1 MNSLSLWKDEK
12 KNISEDK
19 TKIFTQGLEKRTDL
33 GFSLSQDIPS
43 IIRLVIIENKKPG
56 RVHRVSGEA

>member
-19 TKIFTQGLEKRTDL
+19 TKIFTQGLEKRTDP
-33 GFSLSQDIPS
+33 GFSLWWEIPS
-43 IIRLVIIENKKPG
+43 IIRLAIIRNEKPG
-56 RVHRVSGEA
+56 RVRSVSREA